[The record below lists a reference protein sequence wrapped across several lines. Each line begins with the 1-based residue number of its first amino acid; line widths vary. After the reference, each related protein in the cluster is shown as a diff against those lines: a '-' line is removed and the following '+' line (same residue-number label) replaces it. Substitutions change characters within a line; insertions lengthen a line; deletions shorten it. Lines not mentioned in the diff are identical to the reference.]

1 MLLHGEMKMIK
12 CEVVFDEDK
21 VLINDGEFI
30 VKIEVTMCDVYNQVV
45 GYLDSFDTLEEAIKY
60 CMEN

>member
-1 MLLHGEMKMIK
+1 MIK
-12 CEVVFDEDK
+12 CEALFNEDK

-30 VKIEVTMCDVYNQVV
+30 VKIEVAGCDAYNRVV
-45 GYLDSFDTLEEAIKY
+45 GYLASFDTLEQAIKY